1 MLTRS
6 PIRRCA
12 VQQLITAAALLLSLF
27 AVSAVADEFTGWIS
41 DSKCGAK
48 GASAEHKDCAAKC
61 VKGGAA
67 PVFVMDNK
75 MLKIDD
81 ASKVE
86 GHIGQKV
93 TVTGSVDGDT
103 SKVASTKA
111 AGCPASLAFVHE

>member
-1 MLTRS
+1 MGYADAVS
-6 PIRRCA
+6 YIGRC
-12 VQQLITAAALLLSLF
+12 VLKRVITTAILLVSLF
-27 AVSAVADEFTGWIS
+27 AVSAVANEFTGWIS
-41 DSKCGAK
+41 DSKCGVK

-75 MLKIDD
+75 VLKIDD

-103 SKVASTKA
+103 IKVESVKA
-111 AGCPASLAFVHE
+111 AD